1 MKRLNP
7 KLRILNRHT
16 TMKQILTVSLLML
29 VTTAMLAQKNNSTY
43 HSTDTS
49 KTLDIR
55 EKLVRLALQ
64 NPTYEVTDRSVNKML
79 YELRKS
85 RGSWLGA
92 VGVSGNLNEFSIK
105 QQQAGVANFYPRY
118 NLSVNIPLDL
128 FTTKSNDVKIA
139 RENYLIAE
147 ATRNEKYR
155 EIRAL
160 VLTIYEDVVMY
171 KQKLESQIRIT
182 QDETIIY
189 NTKERDFQD
198 GIINQE
204 EFTKYSKALE
214 ESKLLRGEHE
224 RNYKVAKIE
233 LERLIGMT
241 LEEAMA
247 TK

>member
-1 MKRLNP
+1 M
-7 KLRILNRHT
+7 
-16 TMKQILTVSLLML
+16 M
-29 VTTAMLAQKNNSTY
+29 VTTVLLAQKNNSTY
-43 HSTDTS
+43 HRTDTS
-49 KTLDIR
+49 KVFDIR
-55 EKLVRLALQ
+55 EKLVQLAMQ
-64 NPTYEVTDRSVNKML
+64 NPTYEVTDRTVNKSL
-79 YELRKS
+79 YELRKA

-92 VGVSGNLNEFSIK
+92 VGVSGNVNEFSIK

-147 ATRNEKYR
+147 ATRNEKFR
-155 EIRAL
+155 EIRAQ
-160 VLTIYEDVVMY
+160 VLTLYEDYVMY

-182 QDETIIY
+182 QDETIVY

-214 ESKLLRGEHE
+214 ESKLLKGEYQ
-224 RNYKVAKIE
+224 RNLNVAKIAIE
-233 LERLIGMT
+233 QMIGMS
-241 LEEAMA
+241 LEEALA